1 MTHFRDVCGMR
12 RLYEVIDHT
21 FQVLIKQYCVG
32 NNICGKA
39 NQIHWLQKVF
49 PGGVPAAVAD
59 KASGVC

>member
-21 FQVLIKQYCVG
+21 FQVLDTQYFVG
-32 NNICGKA
+32 DNLYSVDAYG
-39 NQIHWLQKVF
+39 WLQKAF
-49 PGGVPAAVAD
+49 PDGIPTTVAE